1 MKINKHHGSYNR
13 MARVLAVKYIVVH
26 YVGAGTS
33 AAGNARNNCI
43 YFAGGNRQASAHYFI
58 DDGGIWE
65 YAAPAAYATWHCGDG
80 GGRYGIT
87 NANSIGIEVC
97 MNGDKPF
104 TAKEIKYLKELVT
117 HLMKKFNVPAS
128 RVVRH
133 YDASRKLCPY
143 YYAKRETE
151 WQALR
156 KTITGT
162 STVKAKSGYKGTFP
176 SLGTKGYLSY
186 GDKGSNVSRLQQFL
200 NWFGGYNLKVD
211 GSFGPA
217 TKTAVLKFQK
227 TIWPNNRKM
236 WDGYF
241 GPACLAKAKSIK
253 K

>member
-1 MKINKHHGSYNR
+1 
-13 MARVLAVKYIVVH
+13 
-26 YVGAGTS
+26 
-33 AAGNARNNCI
+33 
-43 YFAGGNRQASAHYFI
+43 
-58 DDGGIWE
+58 
-65 YAAPAAYATWHCGDG
+65 
-80 GGRYGIT
+80 
-87 NANSIGIEVC
+87 
-97 MNGDKPF
+97 
-104 TAKEIKYLKELVT
+104 
-117 HLMKKFNVPAS
+117 MKKFNVPAS

-176 SLGTKGYLSY
+176 SLGTQGYLSY